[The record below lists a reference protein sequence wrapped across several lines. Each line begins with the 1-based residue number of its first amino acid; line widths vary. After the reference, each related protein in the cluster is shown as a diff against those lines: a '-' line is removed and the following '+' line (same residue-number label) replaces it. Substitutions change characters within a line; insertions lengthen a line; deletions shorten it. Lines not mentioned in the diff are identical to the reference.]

1 MHLLSEVLSLDW
13 LVVWYTIGPNILIIL
28 KQSQNKKGRKF
39 DSAASKM
46 VSFFKDI
53 FVEGKKIIK
62 YFVNDLWIQIWY
74 NFKRLNEKRIIKY

>member
-62 YFVNDLWIQIWY
+62 YFVNDLCMNTNLIQLQKVKWKK
-74 NFKRLNEKRIIKY
+74 NN